1 MRSIPKYLHFQR
13 LRTTAIRHFLRRKKL
28 SKESRW
34 RLLLIGGYAKKHAAR
49 FPESRKARKGKEIE
63 SASERVRTV
72 TRGKAAIEPNL
83 AVEDLV
89 LRAGNIEVLK
99 RNDLLTTPIAKDGTS
114 APVM

>member
-1 MRSIPKYLHFQR
+1 MIRLHSER
-13 LRTTAIRHFLRRKKL
+13 PVPV
-28 SKESRW
+28 
-34 RLLLIGGYAKKHAAR
+34 LLLAQHLGQGGSERQLAD
-49 FPESRKARKGKEIE
+49 RKGKEIE
-63 SASERVRTV
+63 SAFERVRTV